1 VEEFAGGYSD
11 WQMQRANMAV
21 VSAAANAAQ
30 NQNPKTTGKAP
41 QVKPGA
47 AKSGSGPQ
55 PRIQSRIQS
64 PLSSNETRELES
76 LPAKIDQLDAEQA
89 SLQQALAD
97 PAIYQDAQQSAKRK
111 TLQARVSQ
119 VETELAAT
127 MQRWELLEAKRAD
140 SED

>member
-1 VEEFAGGYSD
+1 
-11 WQMQRANMAV
+11 MQSN
-21 VSAAANAAQ
+21 
-30 NQNPKTTGKAP
+30 
-41 QVKPGA
+41 
-47 AKSGSGPQ
+47 
-55 PRIQSRIQS
+55 IQS
-64 PLSSNETRELES
+64 PLSSNESRELES

-97 PAIYQDAQQSAKRK
+97 PAIYQDTQQSGKRK

-140 SED
+140 SQD